1 MNGPTWKRSLITLG
15 LLTLVGTVGA
25 ETYYTHK
32 VAERMDAQGNQP
44 RTEQNAPEASSN
56 ETPPGT
62 AEWHPWTEMRR
73 IQQQI
78 DRAFE
83 ESWQRMHAD
92 IGALEPVATSPD
104 EFDVTL
110 KEDKGD
116 YVVTASLPGIDE
128 GDLDVSLDGRL
139 LRISAQSQ
147 AQEQETAHNGEV
159 VREETYASSFQ
170 RAFTLPGPVDASKM
184 HTRFEDGI
192 LTVTIPKAAS

>member
-1 MNGPTWKRSLITLG
+1 MKRPTWKRSLITLG

-32 VAERMDAQGNQP
+32 VAERVEAQGNQP
-44 RTEQNAPEASSN
+44 QAEQSAPEGAGN
-56 ETPPGT
+56 ETPPGF

-83 ESWQRMHAD
+83 ASWQRMHAD
-92 IGALEPVATSPD
+92 IRAVEPVPAPNES
-104 EFDVTL
+104 EITL
-110 KEDKGD
+110 SEEKGD
-116 YVVTASLPGIDE
+116 YVVIAKLPGVEE
-128 GDLDVSLDGRL
+128 GDLNVSLDGRL

-147 AQEQETAHNGEV
+147 GQEQETAHNGDV
-159 VREETYASSFQ
+159 VREEAYASSFQ

-184 HTRFEDGI
+184 HTQFEDGV